1 MEKGAQARHPLSLLP
16 YSSLGMA
23 GIRNRLA
30 PPPFRL
36 VAFFPTDVLNS
47 GISRNLQSLSFIRT
61 ISLSTEPL
69 GVITGARK
77 VDFPLTFTFLTTR
90 TRLFAIAMISLSP
103 KHLGGENL
111 ALARVAKTRQSV
123 FWESRQLHAQSEI
136 LKEWLLR

>member
-1 MEKGAQARHPLSLLP
+1 MDNGKGGASASSFIAASILVARHGWHPKSIGTAAISACGLLP
-16 YSSLGMA
+16 NGCTKFRHQPEPSVAVLYK
-23 GIRNRLA
+23 NHLA
-30 PPPFRL
+30 
-36 VAFFPTDVLNS
+36 VDWA
-47 GISRNLQSLSFIRT
+47 
-61 ISLSTEPL
+61 L

-90 TRLFAIAMISLSP
+90 TRLFAIAIISLSP

-136 LKEWLLR
+136 QKTL